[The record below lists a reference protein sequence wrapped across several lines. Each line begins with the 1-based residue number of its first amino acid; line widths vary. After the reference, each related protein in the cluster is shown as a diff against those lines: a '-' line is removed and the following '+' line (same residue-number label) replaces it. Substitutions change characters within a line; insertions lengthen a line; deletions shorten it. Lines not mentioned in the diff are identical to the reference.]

1 LISDT
6 KLERVNDLI
15 DNMDSLSEVN
25 SILGDNDIPES
36 CLLGIMSKLGFD
48 IIWHGMDYSRACL
61 KKKN

>member
-1 LISDT
+1 M
-6 KLERVNDLI
+6 NDLI

-48 IIWHGMDYSRACL
+48 IIWHGMDYSRRMSQE
-61 KKKN
+61 KKLRL